1 MNVDNLN
8 KNALTNTF
16 TQTLSRC
23 EMCFFFSKGT
33 GSMSDHKKFRIV

>member
-23 EMCFFFSKGT
+23 ERCFFSKGK
-33 GSMSDHKKFRIV
+33 GSMSDHKTFRIV